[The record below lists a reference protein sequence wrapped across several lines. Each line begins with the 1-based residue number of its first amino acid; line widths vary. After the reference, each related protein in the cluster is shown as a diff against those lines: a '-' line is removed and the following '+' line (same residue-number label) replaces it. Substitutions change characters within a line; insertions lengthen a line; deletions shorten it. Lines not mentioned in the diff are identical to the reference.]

1 MHVCTE
7 AVAREEVHFV
17 TTPYRYLVAS
27 GDGAAADLVEELCTW
42 HDRMVAHLR
51 RHGASAPCPCGDPDA
66 CPREHARDLWTR
78 ARRIFGTAT
87 APLTFLRQ
95 HAGDAHG

>member
-1 MHVCTE
+1 MRAE
-7 AVAREEVHFV
+7 ADAV

-27 GDGAAADLVEELCTW
+27 ADGAAADLVDELCTW

-51 RHGASAPCPCGDPDA
+51 RHGTTAPCACGEPDV
-66 CPREHARDLWTR
+66 CPRQDARELWTR
-78 ARRIFGTAT
+78 SIRAFGAAT

-95 HAGDAHG
+95 HAEAAHV

>member
-1 MHVCTE
+1 
-7 AVAREEVHFV
+7 V

-27 GDGAAADLVEELCTW
+27 ADGAATDLIEELCAW
-42 HDRMVAHLR
+42 HDRTVAHLR
-51 RHGASAPCPCGDPDA
+51 RHGASSPCGCGEPDE
-66 CPREHARDLWTR
+66 CPREHARDLWAR
-78 ARRIFGTAT
+78 ARRAFGSAA

>member
-1 MHVCTE
+1 
-7 AVAREEVHFV
+7 V

-51 RHGASAPCPCGDPDA
+51 RHGASAPCSCGDPDA
-66 CPREHARDLWTR
+66 CPREDARDLWTR
-78 ARRIFGTAT
+78 ARRAFGADT